1 MGGEETESGYPIHI
15 HDVIIIGAGLTGL
28 RAAIETVDAGLD
40 TAVISKVHPL
50 RSHSVAAQGGMN
62 AALGNAQAGDSWED
76 HAFDTVKGSDYLA
89 DQDAVEL
96 MCKNAPG
103 AVIELEHFG
112 TVFSRLEDG
121 RIAQRPFGGGMFPRT
136 CYAADRTG
144 HNILH
149 TLYEQLMGRELEQS
163 KGSEKSKGSKS
174 SGKSKRSGRI
184 TFYEEFFV
192 TSLVKAGDSG
202 EKGPAQGERC
212 VGCTSI
218 NLVDRTL
225 HGFSCRALL
234 LATGGFGRL
243 FTRSTNALI
252 NTGDGASLALRAGVS
267 LKDMEF
273 VQFHPTTLYGT
284 NILITEGARGE
295 GGYLLNNKNERFM
308 KDYAPKAMELA
319 PRDIVA
325 RSIQQEVDE
334 GRGFDNKYVLLDLRH
349 LGKEKILERLPGI
362 RLISMDFAGVDPIEE
377 PIPVQPGQHYSMGG
391 IAVGNDLATEIPGL
405 YAAGE
410 CSCVSVHGANRLG
423 GNSLLETVVFGKL
436 AGQGIG
442 KSLSSSGFGA
452 RPAEADRKEDRKAD
466 EKAVLKKLSEEDGR
480 VKALLARDSGVKMAG
495 LRDELKKLMF
505 ESFGVFREGKKME
518 EGLEKL
524 LELKSHYPEVY
535 IDNKSAVFN
544 QALIYALELRGL
556 FDIAEAVSRGA
567 IARKESRGSHART
580 DYPDRDDENFLAH
593 TIYRLEGPEAVGMS
607 EGMLE
612 GKPEERPEGKP
623 VLEYLPVRLGKFPV
637 KERVY

>member
-1 MGGEETESGYPIHI
+1 MGGEETESGYPIHT

-121 RIAQRPFGGGMFPRT
+121 KIAQRPFGGGMFPRT

-163 KGSEKSKGSKS
+163 KESKGSKGS
-174 SGKSKRSGRI
+174 EGSKGRKRGGRI

-192 TSLVKAGDSG
+192 TSLIKSGISSG
-202 EKGPAQGERC
+202 EKGPAKGERC
-212 VGCTSI
+212 VGCTCI
-218 NLVDRTL
+218 NLADRTL

-252 NTGDGASLALRAGVS
+252 NTGDGASLALRAGVP

-308 KDYAPKAMELA
+308 KAYVPKSMELA

-325 RSIQQEVDE
+325 RSIQQEIDE

-349 LGKEKILERLPGI
+349 LGKDKILERLPGI
-362 RLISMDFAGVDPIEE
+362 RLISVDFAGVDPVEE

-391 IAVGNDLATEIPGL
+391 ISVGNDLATELSGL

-442 KSLSSSGFGA
+442 KNLTSSGSGG
-452 RPAEADRKEDRKAD
+452 RVGEEDK
-466 EKAVLKKLSEEDGR
+466 KAVLERLSEEAER
-480 VKALLARDSGVKMAG
+480 VKALLTRDSGVKMAG

-505 ESFGVFREGKKME
+505 ECFGVFREGKKME

-524 LELKSHYPEVY
+524 LELKSRYPEVY
-535 IDNKSAVFN
+535 IDNKSTVFN

-556 FDIAEAVSRGA
+556 FDIAEAVARGA
-567 IARKESRGSHART
+567 IARNESRGSHART

-593 TIYRLEGPEAVGMS
+593 TIYRLEDRGA
-607 EGMLE
+607 EGKAKGITE
-612 GKPEERPEGKP
+612 GKPEGKPGIKPEGKP